1 MLQSRRTVVVHTI
14 LAGHMSRVDAARRN
28 EAGVQ
33 VMTMGQLA
41 ARLAGGLLQPVDLDV
56 LTETVRDALP
66 DVEMGELEPIKD
78 LPGMPAA
85 VTATFDKAWRA
96 GVDLSEVG
104 HLRTAALASLE
115 QAVIQRLPASMNRPG
130 DLVALALQRVGHAP
144 AVIGQLEIHGHSEMS
159 PCWRRLMIA
168 LAESVQVSWIAGPR
182 HVPEWLKGS
191 KVGVVTAPPVEP
203 PTELFS
209 CANQLHEV
217 GEAFRWMRALLAKET
232 PASDI
237 AIASS
242 SRRCHAPSDISGR
255 KPLQTLR
262 FDWRRRSPLVN

>member
-1 MLQSRRTVVVHTI
+1 MDMLHRRTVIVHTI

-28 EAGVQ
+28 ETGVQ

-66 DVEMGELEPIKD
+66 HVEMGELEPIKN

-96 GVDLSEVG
+96 GIDLSTVG
-104 HLRTAALASLE
+104 HPRTAALSTLE
-115 QAVIQRLPASMNRPG
+115 EAVVQHLPASMKRPG
-130 DLVALALQRVGHAP
+130 DLVALALLRVTHAP

-159 PCWRRLMIA
+159 PCWRPLLIA
-168 LAESVQVSWIAGPR
+168 LANSLHVSWIAGPR
-182 HVPEWLKGS
+182 YVPEWLKGS
-191 KVGVVTAPPVEP
+191 KVVVETAPPAVP
-203 PTELFS
+203 STELFS

-217 GEAFRWMRALLAKET
+217 ARHFAG
-232 PASDI
+232 
-237 AIASS
+237 
-242 SRRCHAPSDISGR
+242 
-255 KPLQTLR
+255 
-262 FDWRRRSPLVN
+262 